1 MGEICGIYML
11 LFTGGRKEEIKKN
24 GGEGP
29 VCIWRVIQRVREGQ
43 LINTKNV

>member
-1 MGEICGIYML
+1 MGKICGIYVL
-11 LFTGGRKEEIKKN
+11 LFTGGRKEEIKKS

-29 VCIWRVIQRVREGQ
+29 IYIWRVIQRVGEGQ